1 LKEAVPQALWP
12 NLTVSSASSE
22 SIQQILDFTDGIGLH
37 ASVVCTDN
45 VADNDWILHRLRPRG
60 TSVVLGLGEQG
71 FHFDAINLTFHEI
84 VVKGGLHASVDGGYD
99 KDARSRCRAQGSEPA
114 CHRAH
119 RRGGNLPERSAKHDF
134 KGKMVVMIQ

>member
-1 LKEAVPQALWP
+1 MARSHCELRL
-12 NLTVSSASSE
+12 LGT
-22 SIQQILDFTDGIGLH
+22 QQILDFTDGIGLH

-71 FHFDAINLTFHEI
+71 FHFDALNLTFHEI
-84 VVKGGLHASVDGGYD
+84 VVKGGLHASVEDMTRMLEVAADHKVRSQLAVVPIDGG
-99 KDARSRCRAQGSEPA
+99 E
-114 CHRAH
+114 
-119 RRGGNLPERSAKHDF
+119 NLPERSAKHDF

>member
-1 LKEAVPQALWP
+1 MARSHCELRL
-12 NLTVSSASSE
+12 LGT
-22 SIQQILDFTDGIGLH
+22 QQILDFTDGIGLH

-71 FHFDAINLTFHEI
+71 FHFDALNLTFHEI
-84 VVKGGLHASVDGGYD
+84 VVKGGLHASVEDMTRMLEVAAEH
-99 KDARSRCRAQGSEPA
+99 KARSQLTIVPIDEGE
-114 CHRAH
+114 
-119 RRGGNLPERSAKHDF
+119 NLLERSAKHDF